1 MLIFRP
7 WRTTKDGKRIYAKAY
22 GKKAFPIWVD
32 DESENEPQ
40 KDSDKDEEQL
50 RFKRWCLPRCH
61 R

>member
-22 GKKAFPIWVD
+22 GKKAFPICVD

-40 KDSDKDEEQL
+40 KDSDKDKE
-50 RFKRWCLPRCH
+50 
-61 R
+61 